1 VKMKRVSQSQWDK
14 LAQFC
19 AENAHERNF
28 SSRRGA
34 YPINVP
40 AEPSIDVP
48 AEPSE
53 VLCVYNNNPYVA
65 GPALRDDETARL
77 RKRLKAAKIEELAY
91 ATYPAESGYTFA
103 MILAIGEGQLP
114 VVRDLVIEVT
124 RESYERMRQKR
135 IGRM

>member
-1 VKMKRVSQSQWDK
+1 
-14 LAQFC
+14 
-19 AENAHERNF
+19 
-28 SSRRGA
+28 
-34 YPINVP
+34 
-40 AEPSIDVP
+40 
-48 AEPSE
+48 
-53 VLCVYNNNPYVA
+53 NNPYVA
-65 GPALRDDETARL
+65 DPALRDDETARL

>member
-1 VKMKRVSQSQWDK
+1 MKRVSQGQWDK

-34 YPINVP
+34 YPIDVP
-40 AEPSIDVP
+40 AELSIDVP

-53 VLCVYNNNPYVA
+53 VLCVYNNNPYA
-65 GPALRDDETARL
+65 ADAALRDDETARL

-91 ATYPAESGYTFA
+91 ATYPPESGYTFA
-103 MILAIGEGQLP
+103 MILAIGAERLP
-114 VVRDLVIEVT
+114 VVRDLIREVT
-124 RESYERMRQKR
+124 RESFERL
-135 IGRM
+135 G